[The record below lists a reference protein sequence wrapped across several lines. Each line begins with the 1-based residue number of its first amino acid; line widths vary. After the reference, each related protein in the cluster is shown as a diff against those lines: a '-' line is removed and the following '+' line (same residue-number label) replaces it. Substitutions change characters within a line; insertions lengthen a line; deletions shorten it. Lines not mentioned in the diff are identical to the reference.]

1 MLCFVKYSLKNMRE
15 GSASMISLH
24 AYGLTRF
31 AEPTST
37 AVAPAIIISITLSAV
52 DTPPHPIIGM
62 FTAEATCQIIL
73 TATGKIARPEKP
85 PTLLAT
91 TGRRVLVS
99 ILMPSNVFIRHRPSA
114 PASSAAQA
122 IFTISV
128 TFGVSLTY
136 SGLVTTSFTAFT
148 TSATDSG

>member
-1 MLCFVKYSLKNMRE
+1 MSKSEAIPSFSMRE

-73 TATGKIARPEKP
+73 TGNGENRPPRKTANFVGDNRTACLGVDSHAEQ
-85 PTLLAT
+85 
-91 TGRRVLVS
+91 RVYKTQTVGS
-99 ILMPSNVFIRHRPSA
+99 GILCRAGNLHYIGDIRCEFDIQRL
-114 PASSAAQA
+114 
-122 IFTISV
+122 
-128 TFGVSLTY
+128 GDNL
-136 SGLVTTSFTAFT
+136 FTAFT